1 MKVIKN
7 VFNILVGLLSVLFTY
22 AVRIAFILMTLLDIY
37 VMLFQS
43 YLFLKG
49 LIIPNSESYSALV
62 YTMTMT
68 FGVGFLVLSALSNVG
83 WADLSKFMRRVFS
96 LMFETTHT
104 DDGTKKRVGKNGVFR
119 NE

>member
-7 VFNILVGLLSVLFTY
+7 VFNVLVGLFSVLFTY
-22 AVRIAFILMTLLDIY
+22 AVRIAFLMMTLLDIY
-37 VMLFQS
+37 AMLFQS
-43 YLFLKG
+43 YLFLRG
-49 LIIPNSESYSALV
+49 LIVPNSESYSALV

-68 FGVGFLVLSALSNVG
+68 FGVGFLVLSALSSVG
-83 WADLSKFMRRVFS
+83 WADLSKFMQKVFS
-96 LMFETTHT
+96 LIFEPTHT